1 MSASPSD
8 SLRLTTL
15 TDIAED
21 IHHDTRTLGPRD
33 CGNPTLALDMRPP
46 SIVKRTLRGGLRDG
60 VEVVEVDNGRLRLT
74 LVPTRGMGIH
84 RASADG
90 VELGWHS
97 PVHGPVNPRNVPL
110 DEASGIGWLSG
121 FDEFLVRCGLEWCGA
136 PEWDAGGKLVHP
148 LHGRIANL
156 PAHRLEVGFDSST
169 QELVVVGTVDEARLF
184 SNKLRLT
191 STLRTKL
198 GSSEFAIT
206 DEITNLSTLPGE
218 LQLLYHINQG
228 VPLVGEGA
236 TFHAPVRALVP
247 KDAHAAREVADWQTY
262 AAPRH
267 GPESVYFFDLIAGRD
282 GWTQTLLSAA
292 SGRTGLALSFDR
304 RQFPLFTLWKNPL
317 PVEDGYVTGLEPCI
331 NLPNTKSFEKSQGRV
346 AVLQPGETRRF
357 DMKLEV
363 LSSREEVAG
372 VRAAI
377 DALQKQAEPV
387 IYNEPQLGW
396 SPPAFGG

>member
-1 MSASPSD
+1 MSD

-15 TDIAED
+15 TDVAED
-21 IHHDTRTLGPRD
+21 VFVESHTFGPQD
-33 CGNPTLALDMRPP
+33 FGNPTTPDGTRPP
-46 SIVKRTLRGGLRDG
+46 SIAKRTLRGGLRDG
-60 VEVVEVDNGRLRLT
+60 VDVVEIDNGRLRLT
-74 LVPTRGMGIH
+74 IVPTRGMAIH
-84 RASADG
+84 RAECDG
-90 VELGWHS
+90 VRLGWTS

-136 PEWDAGGKLVHP
+136 PEWNASGKLVHP

-156 PAHRLEVGFDSST
+156 PAHKLEVGFDSAT
-169 QELVVVGTVDEARLF
+169 QELLVVGTIDEARLF

-198 GSSEFAIT
+198 GSGEFSIT

-236 TFHAPVRALVP
+236 TFHAPVKTLVP
-247 KDAHAAREVADWQTY
+247 KDAHAAGEIDSWQSY
-262 AAPRH
+262 PAPRH
-267 GPESVYFFDLIAGRD
+267 GPESVFFFELLAGDD
-282 GWTQTLLSAA
+282 GWTQTLLSSA
-292 SGRTGLALSFDR
+292 SGKEGLALSFDR

-331 NLPNTKSFEKSQGRV
+331 NLPNTKGFEKSQGRV

-357 DMKLEV
+357 DMRLAILTTPNEV
-363 LSSREEVAG
+363 G
-372 VRAAI
+372 QVRSKI
-377 DALQKQAEPV
+377 DALQKLAAPQV
-387 IYNEPQLGW
+387 FNEPQLGW